1 MDTQTTQSEAHF
13 PDVAAVMAVA
23 RMVANDEDLRKRAAE
38 GDTADLLSKLE
49 INAPAATKV
58 KILMNDDSMHHVVL
72 PPVQR
77 SGEMP
82 AETFQ
87 YAMSLAEKIAN
98 DEDLRKRAAEGDT
111 ADVTQGLEID
121 VTPTTKVKILLD
133 RDDVRHL
140 VLPGT
145 AGSRSSD
152 RELSDEELE
161 SVSGGVDWEPTW
173 GTQQSDDYYGGD
185 WRHNWRNENFI

>member
-1 MDTQTTQSEAHF
+1 MGTQTTQSEASL
-13 PDVAAVMAVA
+13 PDPAAIMAVA

-38 GDTADLLSKLE
+38 GDTADLLSKLG
-49 INAPAATKV
+49 IDAPSTTKV
-58 KILMNDDSMHHVVL
+58 KILMNDDSMRYIVL

-77 SGEMP
+77 SSEMP

-87 YAMSLAEKIAN
+87 YAESLAEKMAN
-98 DEDLRKRAAEGDT
+98 DEDLCKRAAEGDT
-111 ADVTQGLEID
+111 ADLTPGLEIN

-145 AGSRSSD
+145 IRSGSAG
-152 RELSDEELE
+152 RELSDEELA
-161 SVSGGVDWEPTW
+161 SVSGGFG
-173 GTQQSDDYYGGD
+173 GTFEEDAFDSDYGGNWKHQ
-185 WRHNWRNENFI
+185 WRYETFI